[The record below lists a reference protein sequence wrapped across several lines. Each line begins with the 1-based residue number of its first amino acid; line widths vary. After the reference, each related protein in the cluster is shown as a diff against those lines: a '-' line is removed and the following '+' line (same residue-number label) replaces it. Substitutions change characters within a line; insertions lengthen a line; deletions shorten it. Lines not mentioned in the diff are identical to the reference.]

1 MSSAGLHIC
10 TAKGCMV
17 MVGPEHLM
25 CPHHWRM
32 VPAALKTGVWAAY
45 REGQTAGSASP
56 EWHVAADAAIA
67 AVARLERNGPP
78 RQGRLPGT

>member
-1 MSSAGLHIC
+1 MATAFHIC
-10 TAKGCMV
+10 TAKGCFTLV
-17 MVGPEHLM
+17 PGEHLM
-25 CPHHWRM
+25 CPPHWRM
-32 VPAALKTGVWAAY
+32 VPASLKTRVWATY

-78 RQGRLPGT
+78 RQERLPGT